1 MVASAGTGGGGGGTT
16 AVDSAAFSLPT
27 MLERDG
33 TRKKLEDVA
42 GTTAVAATGSGAKK
56 TAQIAS

>member
-1 MVASAGTGGGGGGTT
+1 MAASAGTGGGGGGTT

-42 GTTAVAATGSGAKK
+42 GTTAVAATGGGAKK

>member
-1 MVASAGTGGGGGGTT
+1 MAASAGTGGGGGGTA

-42 GTTAVAATGSGAKK
+42 GSTAVAATGGGAKK

>member
-1 MVASAGTGGGGGGTT
+1 MAASAGTGGGGTT

-42 GTTAVAATGSGAKK
+42 GTTAVAATGVGAKK

>member
-1 MVASAGTGGGGGGTT
+1 MAASAGSGGGGGTA

-42 GTTAVAATGSGAKK
+42 RTSAVAATGGGAKK